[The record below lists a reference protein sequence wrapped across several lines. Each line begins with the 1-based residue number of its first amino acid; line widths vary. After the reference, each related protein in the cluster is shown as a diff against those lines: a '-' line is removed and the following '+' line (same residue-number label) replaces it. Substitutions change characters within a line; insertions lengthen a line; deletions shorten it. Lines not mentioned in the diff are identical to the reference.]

1 MIFSLEKK
9 KKKNEKTN
17 TTATKLNSIKRE
29 LGFKKSFMTTDV
41 EKHSWIHMVT
51 PGGTVKVEIVLRILG
66 INSLNQ
72 KRSAF

>member
-41 EKHSWIHMVT
+41 EKHS
-51 PGGTVKVEIVLRILG
+51 
-66 INSLNQ
+66 
-72 KRSAF
+72 